1 MDSRSVCEEKVF
13 HEIHKEC
20 ATPLRNFLFYKFG
33 DLEKSRDF
41 AQESFVR
48 LWNNCSK
55 VSSEKAKSF
64 LYTVAN
70 RLFLD
75 DYGHQKVR
83 LKFQKRMQ
91 VSESQMEYNPEFV
104 YRQQEFGDRLQEA
117 ISSLSEQQRTVF
129 LMSRIDKMKNRE
141 IATTLN
147 LSIKTV
153 EKHVSNSL
161 RFLKGELEDL
171 KNIKI

>member
-1 MDSRSVCEEKVF
+1 MDNQTICEEKVF
-13 HEIHKEC
+13 HQIHKDW
-20 ATPLRNFLFYKFG
+20 AVPLRNFLFYKFG

-41 AQESFVR
+41 AQEAFAR

-55 VSSEKAKSF
+55 VTSGKAKSF

-75 DYGHQKVR
+75 EVGHQKVQ

-91 VSESQMEYNPEFV
+91 ISERQMENNPEFV
-104 YRQQEFGDRLQEA
+104 YRQQEFKGRLEQA

-141 IATTLN
+141 IADALD

-153 EKHVSNSL
+153 EKHISKSL
-161 RFLKGELEDL
+161 KFLKDELEDL